1 MAAIAFSDGDPIRSI
16 MLSINE
22 REFDAEG
29 KFKRLRDVD
38 CSGAVAGALVG
49 ALQGAEAFPQDWVA
63 EVIAANKKVNHID
76 LEANAR
82 QLCETLFPE
91 G

>member
-1 MAAIAFSDGDPIRSI
+1 LHG
-16 MLSINE
+16 
-22 REFDAEG
+22 
-29 KFKRLRDVD
+29 V
-38 CSGAVAGALVG
+38 
-49 ALQGAEAFPQDWVA
+49 EAFPTEWVA
-63 EVIAANKKVNHID
+63 ETIAANKKVNHID